1 MVSLLRRLAGDPS
14 WEAAAGRELW
24 GSASFRLMLADED
37 RLSRGDSD
45 ARNELI
51 RTIEQHCGL
60 RYAPR
65 GGGIEFWLIR
75 RRSGPAYFCVR
86 LTQRRATEKTLAQ
99 GELRPELAHLL
110 CELSEPT
117 AGDVFLDPFAGT
129 GAIVFARAERPYN
142 IAFAFEKDAART
154 RAIRRR
160 AKQIERRG
168 GLRGGPVVARIE
180 DARTLD
186 TLQAGFVDRVVTD
199 PPWGH
204 FDPQIADLRA
214 LYEAAFRAIVRVTR
228 VGGVVVML
236 LGRTDEGE
244 DIVATRHRGLE
255 LMRRFDILVSGRKA
269 LVAKWRRSDRDS

>member
-1 MVSLLRRLAGDPS
+1 MVVLLRRLAADPS
-14 WEAAAGRELW
+14 WVAAARREIR
-24 GSASFRLMLADED
+24 GSASFRVMLSDGD
-37 RLSRGDSD
+37 RLTRGDSD
-45 ARNELI
+45 ARKKLI
-51 RTIEQHCGL
+51 CTIEQHCGL
-60 RYAPR
+60 RHAPR
-65 GGGIEFWLIR
+65 GGGIEFWLLR
-75 RRSGPAYFCVR
+75 RRTGRAYFCVR

-99 GELRPELAHLL
+99 GELRPELAQLL
-110 CELSEPT
+110 CELSEPA

-129 GAIVFARAERPYN
+129 GAIVFARVGRPYN
-142 IAFAFEKDAART
+142 IAFAFEKDAAKAG
-154 RAIRRR
+154 AIRRR

-168 GLRGGPVVARIE
+168 GLRGGPVVARVE

-186 TLQAGFVDRVVTD
+186 TLRAGFVDRVVTD

-236 LGRTDEGE
+236 LGRTDDGE
-244 DIVATRHRGLE
+244 EIVGTRHRGLE

-269 LVAKWRRSDRDS
+269 LVAKWRRSGRDS